1 MAEMKIDI
9 LGLAEKRWTNS
20 GKFWKEGT
28 TIVYSGGQEHR
39 NGVRVIMNN
48 IAKALM
54 GYWQVSDRIVMIKLQ
69 GKPFNIN
76 II

>member
-1 MAEMKIDI
+1 
-9 LGLAEKRWTNS
+9 
-20 GKFWKEGT
+20 
-28 TIVYSGGQEHR
+28 VYSGGQEHR